1 MNEIHNIG
9 TIAMWSASRTLR
21 EDLVDALAAS
31 NMPSSHVPPLD
42 NDKNFEYAM
51 KQACK
56 EMSTGK
62 HWCEVKRK
70 WRGWH
75 APDPKTWDIVRH
87 ETTSDQGEYDVM
99 AVVSWHSQHAWGVY
113 RHADHVSD
121 VTKEVNAGTMGQNFG
136 VHAHIEWQKVDEGDP
151 EALVKGYS
159 WCLSEKWEKHR
170 NELSGGEVSSAFK
183 DILEGM
189 DAQPLKKHS
198 SVFWVSPE
206 DTKVWLDVRKAMDG
220 VIPVQ
225 AFTQAGTADSLNS
238 LLQIIEAELSDKCQE
253 LEDMVRENS
262 TNKATLEKKARIA
275 REVRAKIRKFEG
287 ILGTGLDSL
296 KGRLQTATATTLQ
309 AESSAVSVMDDDEVF
324 SDLKF

>member
-1 MNEIHNIG
+1 MSEVHNIG
-9 TIAMWSASRTLR
+9 TIAMWSASRTSR
-21 EDLVDALAAS
+21 EDLLDALAIS
-31 NMPSSHVPPLD
+31 GMPSSHVPPLD

-62 HWCEVKRK
+62 HWCEAKRK

-75 APDPKTWDIVRH
+75 APEPKTWDIVRH
-87 ETTSDQGEYDVM
+87 ETTANQGEYDVM
-99 AVVSWHSQHAWGVY
+99 AVVAWHNKNTWGVY
-113 RHADHVSD
+113 RHADHVGD
-121 VTKEVNAGTMGQNFG
+121 LTKEIDGSTLG
-136 VHAHIEWQKVDEGDP
+136 VHPPINWAMVDAGDP
-151 EALVKGYS
+151 EALVRGYN
-159 WCLSEKWEKHR
+159 WNLRRKWDKHEE
-170 NELSGGEVSSAFK
+170 ELSGGEVSSAFK
-183 DILEGM
+183 SILDGM

-206 DTKVWLDVRKAMDG
+206 DTKVWLNVRKAMAG
-220 VIPVQ
+220 VISVQ

-238 LLQIIEAELSDKCQE
+238 LLQIIEAELSEKCQE

-262 TNKATLEKKARIA
+262 TNKSTLEKKARIA

-296 KGRLQTATATTLQ
+296 KGRLQSATATTLQ